1 MDLYVSVEE
10 AKQHLNIDAIIKQDD
25 AIIKSMCEVAQ
36 DAIEMHLNRPLTELE
51 VAPGK
56 LKPAV
61 NHAIKLMIGSLY
73 TNREASSPTKMV
85 EVPYT
90 VSFLLD
96 PHRKL
101 I

>member
-1 MDLYVSVEE
+1 MNLYVSIEE
-10 AKQHLNIDAIIKQDD
+10 AKSHLNIDPLITQDD
-25 AIIKSMCEVAQ
+25 EFIKNISEVAQ
-36 DAIEMHLNRPLTELE
+36 DAIETYLNRPLIELE
-51 VAPGK
+51 SSPGK
-56 LKPAV
+56 LRAAV

-73 TNREASSPTKMV
+73 NNRETSSPTKMV